1 MTNPLKK
8 IAAFKTKQQQLSE
21 DKEYISDIN
30 AVNLHSVPLYTH
42 LILLLSFAFI
52 VIALIWANWATL
64 DEVTR
69 GSGKIIPSSHIQV
82 VQNLEGGILSKI
94 LIQEGDLVEKGQ
106 ELLQLDDVRFAS
118 SFKETKLKYYEL
130 LANNARLSAETRG
143 QPLTIP
149 QEVIDNS
156 PELGEHVKHLYH
168 SRQSELNA
176 STSVLAQQ
184 VRQKEQELIEL
195 KSKQEQLG
203 RSYQLLQKEVEM
215 SAPLV
220 ASGALSEVEMLRL
233 RRSANDLLGELNSA
247 KLAIPRIQASLSENQ
262 NKLAEMKI
270 RFQTEALKELND
282 INAELDRTKASTLA
296 LEDRVTRTRILS
308 PVKGTIKQLKIS
320 TIGGV
325 IQPGMDLLEIVPID
339 DTLLVEAQIRP
350 ADIAFLRPGQD
361 AMVKLTAYDFSIYGG
376 LTAKLEHI
384 SADTIINEEDK
395 KSYFLI
401 RLRTDKN
408 YLEKS
413 GEKLHIISGMNA
425 DVDILTGKKTVLDYL
440 LKPILKAKQHAMRER

>member
-1 MTNPLKK
+1 MSKLLKK
-8 IAAFKTKQQQLSE
+8 ISAFSAEQQQLSE
-21 DKEYISDIN
+21 DKDYVSDVN
-30 AVNLHSVPLYTH
+30 AVNLYSVPLYTH
-42 LILLLSFAFI
+42 LILILSFTFI
-52 VIALIWANWATL
+52 VIALIWANFATL

-94 LIQEGDLVEKGQ
+94 LIKEGDLVEKGQ

-118 SFKETKLKYYEL
+118 SFQETKLKYYEL
-130 LANNARLSAETRG
+130 LANNARLSAETSG
-143 QPLTIP
+143 QPLKIP
-149 QEVIDNS
+149 QEVIDHA
-156 PELGEHVKHLYH
+156 PELAEHAKQLYQ
-168 SRQSELNA
+168 SKLSELEA

-195 KSKQEQLG
+195 KSKEDQLS
-203 RSYQLLQKEVEM
+203 RSYQLLQKEVQM
-215 SAPLV
+215 SEPLL

-247 KLAIPRIQASLSENQ
+247 KLSIPRIQAYLSENKS
-262 NKLAEMKI
+262 KLAEMKI
-270 RFQTEALKELND
+270 RFQTEALKELNETK
-282 INAELDRTKASTLA
+282 AELDRTKASTLA

-339 DTLLVEAQIRP
+339 DTLLVEAQVRP

-361 AMVKLTAYDFSIYGG
+361 AVVKLTAYDFSIYGG
-376 LTAKLEHI
+376 LKAKLEHI
-384 SADTIINEEDK
+384 SADTILNEEDK
-395 KSYFLI
+395 KPYFLI

-408 YLEKS
+408 YLEKN
-413 GEKLHIISGMNA
+413 GEKLNIITGMNA